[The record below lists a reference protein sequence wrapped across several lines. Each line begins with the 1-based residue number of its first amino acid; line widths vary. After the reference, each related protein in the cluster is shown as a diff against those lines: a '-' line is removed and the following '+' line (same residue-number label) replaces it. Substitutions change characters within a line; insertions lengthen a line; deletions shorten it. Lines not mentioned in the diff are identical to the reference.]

1 MVTSAED
8 IVIDLLPSLAMMGRP
23 IPSRQGPL
31 SPTGRTVD
39 RQRPQL
45 AINFEERD
53 QGDAN
58 ISGGPG
64 SAVIQVLRDASRP
77 MHVDEIARAAQISSS
92 EIAGLLMM
100 LELDGWVRDDGSL
113 EYSLARHPD

>member
-1 MVTSAED
+1 M
-8 IVIDLLPSLAMMGRP
+8 
-23 IPSRQGPL
+23 
-31 SPTGRTVD
+31 
-39 RQRPQL
+39 
-45 AINFEERD
+45 
-53 QGDAN
+53 
-58 ISGGPG
+58 
-64 SAVIQVLRDASRP
+64 IQVLRDASRP